1 MNIKSQFPRTHVG
14 YGVKNIEATVE
25 FYSKFFQVEP
35 VKVKKDY
42 AKFILEEPSLNI
54 SFSQSSIPIHPGHIH
69 FGIELDD
76 AEQLR
81 QRLGSAMSHELS
93 IDEEKEVKCCYAKQ
107 DKFWVTDPDGYRWEV
122 FVFKEDVDENDKANS
137 EVRECCAA

>member
-14 YGVKNIEATVE
+14 YGVKDIQATVE
-25 FYSKFFQVEP
+25 FYEKFFQIEP
-35 VKVKKDY
+35 VKVKNDY
-42 AKFILEEPSLNI
+42 AKFILKEPSLNI
-54 SFSQSSIPIHPGHIH
+54 SFTQSSKPIQPVHIH

-76 AEQLR
+76 AEQLK
-81 QRLGSAMSHELS
+81 QRLGNAMGHELS

-122 FVFKEDVDENDKANS
+122 FIFKEDVEKNDKVNS
-137 EVRECCAA
+137 EVGECCAA

>member
-1 MNIKSQFPRTHVG
+1 MNMKSQFPRTHIG

-25 FYSKFFQVEP
+25 FYTKFFQAKP

-54 SFSQSSIPIHPGHIH
+54 SFSQSPNPIQPGHIH
-69 FGIELDD
+69 FGIELDE
-76 AEQLR
+76 AEQLK
-81 QRLGSAMSHELS
+81 QRLGSAMSYKLS

-122 FVFKEDVDENDKANS
+122 FIFKEDVEHNDKVNS
-137 EVRECCAA
+137 ELGECCAV